1 MGTET
6 IEEAPAVG
14 DERQGEQQG
23 ERTDG
28 RSATDGRSRTDGR
41 DGDTGTLRG
50 RGIRGP
56 VRGTA
61 PVPLSVLD
69 LATVGSGFTAT
80 DALRTSVEIAR
91 TAETRGY
98 HRMWVAEH
106 HSMPGVASS
115 SPAVILAHLA
125 AHTRTLRLGSGGVML
140 PNHAPLVIAEQFGT
154 LEALAPGRIDL
165 GLGRA
170 PGTDGATAA
179 ALRRTDRLHEGAD
192 EFPQQLAELTRFL
205 DDDFPDGHRYARI
218 HAIPGPVQ
226 GTAPGGVQSAG
237 RPSVWLLGSSGFS
250 ARLAGTLGLPFSFA
264 HHFSAANT
272 VPALALYRESF
283 RPSEILDRPYA
294 SIGVAALA
302 ADDPA
307 EARRQVLSGALS
319 MLRLRTGR
327 PGLVPTPQ
335 EAEAY
340 EFSPAERDF
349 VDSWL
354 VNIIHGDPDTVR
366 TGLDQ
371 LVDRTGADELVI
383 TANAHTPSVRL
394 RSYDLIADAYGF
406 PKDIATASAEAP
418 SGVSSEVAAG

>member
-1 MGTET
+1 
-6 IEEAPAVG
+6 VG
-14 DERQGEQQG
+14 DVRQ
-23 ERTDG
+23 
-28 RSATDGRSRTDGR
+28 
-41 DGDTGTLRG
+41 
-50 RGIRGP
+50 GIRGT

-69 LATVGSGFTAT
+69 LATVGKGLTAS

-91 TAETRGY
+91 TAENRGY

-179 ALRRTDRLHEGAD
+179 ALRRTESLHEGAD

-226 GTAPGGVQSAG
+226 GHTDGGVQSPG
-237 RPSVWLLGSSGFS
+237 RPSIWLLGSSGFS
-250 ARLAGTLGLPFSFA
+250 ARLAGALGLPFSFA

-283 RPSEILDRPYA
+283 RPSEVLDRPYA

-302 ADDPA
+302 AEDPQ
-307 EARRQVLSGALS
+307 EARRQVLTGALS
-319 MLRLRTGR
+319 MLLLRTGR
-327 PGLVPTPQ
+327 PGLVPTPD
-335 EAEAY
+335 EAAAY
-340 EFSPAERDF
+340 SFSPVEREF
-349 VDSWL
+349 VDSWMATI
-354 VNIIHGDPDTVR
+354 VHGDPQTVR
-366 TGLDQ
+366 AGLDA
-371 LVDRTGADELVI
+371 LVERAGADELVI
-383 TANAHTPSVRL
+383 TANAHSPAARL
-394 RSYDLIADAYGF
+394 RSYGLIADAYGF
-406 PKDIATASAEAP
+406 PKD
-418 SGVSSEVAAG
+418 VHAG

>member
-1 MGTET
+1 MRGT
-6 IEEAPAVG
+6 
-14 DERQGEQQG
+14 
-23 ERTDG
+23 
-28 RSATDGRSRTDGR
+28 
-41 DGDTGTLRG
+41 
-50 RGIRGP
+50 
-56 VRGTA
+56 VRGSA

-69 LATVGSGFTAT
+69 LAGVGAGLTAG
-80 DALRTSVEIAR
+80 DALRNSVEIAR
-91 TAETRGY
+91 TAEARGY

-125 AHTRTLRLGSGGVML
+125 AFTRTLRLGSGGVML

-179 ALRRTDRLHEGAD
+179 ALRRTESLHEGAD

-205 DDDFPDGHRYARI
+205 DDDFPGGHRYARI
-218 HAIPGPVQ
+218 HAVPGPVQ
-226 GTAPGGVQSAG
+226 GSTAGGVQSAA
-237 RPSVWLLGSSGFS
+237 RPSIWLLGSSGFS
-250 ARLAGTLGLPFSFA
+250 AQLAGALGLPFSFA

-283 RPSEILDRPYA
+283 RPSAVLDRPYA

-302 ADDPA
+302 AEDP
-307 EARRQVLSGALS
+307 EQARRQVMAGALG

-327 PGLVPTPQ
+327 PGLIPTPE
-335 EAEAY
+335 EAAAY
-340 EFSPAERDF
+340 PFSPMERDF

-354 VNIIHGDPDTVR
+354 ANIVHGDPETVR
-366 TGLDQ
+366 TGLDE
-371 LVDRTGADELVI
+371 LVGRTGADELVI
-383 TANAHTPSVRL
+383 TANAHTPAVRL

-406 PKDIATASAEAP
+406 PKDIA
-418 SGVSSEVAAG
+418 AG